1 VATGR
6 SRLVTL
12 PKPAA
17 STDLYPASSAVAV
30 VGAEL
35 SAVAE
40 AEEGTIPGLVVECPL
55 ACLIDHSYAEG
66 AEEIQEGSY

>member
-1 VATGR
+1 MT
-6 SRLVTL
+6 S

-17 STDLYPASSAVAV
+17 STDLYLANSAVAV

-35 SAVAE
+35 FAVAE
-40 AEEGTIPGLVVECPL
+40 AEEDTSPGLVVVCPW
-55 ACLIDHSYAEG
+55 AYLIDHSYVEG

>member
-1 VATGR
+1 
-6 SRLVTL
+6 L
-12 PKPAA
+12 PKLAA
-17 STDLYPASSAVAV
+17 LTDLYPADSAVAV
-30 VGAEL
+30 VEAEL

-40 AEEGTIPGLVVECPL
+40 VEEDTSPGLVVVYPL